1 MLTEI
6 IIVIVFIILAVISV
20 ILTYNCEGFNNTEHL
35 TDSVALANVAKL
47 YNDGTA
53 TLGNLTLTGNLNI
66 KNSAGTI
73 VTTIDNTGNITNKGN
88 ITNIGNIT
96 NTGTITN
103 TGDITASNQ
112 IQGKTLQV
120 ASNNN
125 TMNFFISDDDSK
137 NAYLTLNIKNKPK
150 ENANLHILN
159 TNISMWNNTD
169 RPVPSLDTIGQ
180 INTTNTITANKA
192 TIGGLQIYKNSANV
206 PFISRWDT
214 SDGNRSIYFAN
225 DTSIV
230 IRGKNVCSG
239 C

>member
-1 MLTEI
+1 MMNYEI
-6 IIVIVFIILAVISV
+6 KHNLCKVE
-20 ILTYNCEGFNNTEHL
+20 NCNTRPSYGFPGYSPEFCIKH
-35 TDSVALANVAKL
+35 KL
-47 YNDGTA
+47 QRMVT
-53 TLGNLTLTGNLNI
+53 
-66 KNSAGTI
+66 NS
-73 VTTIDNTGNITNKGN
+73 
-88 ITNIGNIT
+88 
-96 NTGTITN
+96 
-103 TGDITASNQ
+103 
-112 IQGKTLQV
+112 
-120 ASNNN
+120 
-125 TMNFFISDDDSK
+125 
-137 NAYLTLNIKNKPK
+137 KNKPK